1 MGEGGTQAHRWRAP
15 FTGRR
20 LSPTRAE
27 MSTDSHARLSVTMCT
42 GWHARHRAG
51 NHPPQGRC
59 GWVAR
64 VLVGG
69 VVLVAAI
76 TYGVPFLGPLASV
89 LLCTYTRS
97 PAPSMAVRDRTREH
111 HLLGLGLGGLMAASA
126 VGPFH
131 AAVLSGRHVI
141 LYLLAAHSSLWAG
154 QSHRATGSGCGCH
167 RSLPAWSGHGEG
179 KSTSMALGRRR
190 LARSVGPPSR
200 LLASPAPLQL
210 LTISS

>member
-1 MGEGGTQAHRWRAP
+1 MASTVHGTTTEP
-15 FTGRR
+15 YSGRDEYR
-20 LSPTRAE
+20 FS
-27 MSTDSHARLSVTMCT
+27 CT
-42 GWHARHRAG
+42 PVRNDVYWVACETPGRQ
-51 NHPPQGRC
+51 PSPQGRC

-126 VGPFH
+126 VGPFTPLFYRAGMSSSTFWLLIPLCGPDNRIALLVP
-131 AAVLSGRHVI
+131 AA
-141 LYLLAAHSSLWAG
+141 A
-154 QSHRATGSGCGCH
+154 ATGVCLLGLAMARVS
-167 RSLPAWSGHGEG
+167 RRPWPWVVAAW
-179 KSTSMALGRRR
+179 
-190 LARSVGPPSR
+190 LAPWAHLVAFSQVPHPFSC
-200 LLASPAPLQL
+200 
-210 LTISS
+210 